1 MFKILL
7 PLCSFFVIA
16 QQPVFDGIVSAEEW
30 QDAQQFSIP
39 YEIEPSD
46 NGPAHYKTEVFVH
59 QVGNDLFVGFI
70 AFANMNE
77 LRSSIRSRDQIG
89 GDDNVAI
96 GIDTY
101 GDGRNMIVLGSNPDG
116 SQFDLKIIPNGNNDE
131 YNLFYETKA
140 SKHDNA
146 YHVEFKIPISGL
158 QFTPAET
165 LEWAVVFGRSGYAN
179 NTRIQ
184 MINFAYDRSNPCVV
198 CQTPDRVTLHNVTS
212 NKRINL
218 LPYVF
223 LGQAGY
229 RENGDFQQQKTKGTI
244 GLSGLFDLSS
254 NTTLELTLNPD
265 FSQIE
270 ADVSQIDA
278 NNTFA
283 LFFPEKRPYFNEG
296 NDIINSN
303 QEAVYTRSIN
313 NPIASTK
320 LIHQG
325 KNQRLYWLTAYD
337 ENAPYLIAG
346 ENQSYSGEGNE
357 AWANILSYQRTFE
370 GGSHLGFLST
380 NRFFHGG
387 GHGQLMGINSRVRIA
402 DQYSLNVEWNFS
414 SVEEPI
420 QDWIESNDM
429 QGKKTVALDGESK
442 NGDGLFVSLDR
453 TTKHWNTFF
462 YYAQYSPNFE
472 TPLGFVTQNNLRN
485 AEFVQQYVAYPKS
498 KNAPIQ
504 QFRVNLGSELS
515 YNYEGTPKYVDLFS
529 NANIVWKG
537 NWESQLNIVRILEE
551 EYEGFVGQDMMQ
563 YSMYNG
569 YSPSEAIRLRSF
581 VSIGDQLRYDEENPA
596 VGKQFFIGSFN
607 SFQLTPK
614 LRIGQSIRYSQMRSK
629 EDNSL
634 FYKGYIARFIT
645 NYQFN
650 KDLSFRLVSEYNE
663 FDDTLFIQPLL
674 KWNPNPFTVLFVGG
688 SQGYGEGEIADN
700 LDIDSSQLYFK
711 FQYLFEI

>member
-1 MFKILL
+1 MLRILI

-16 QQPVFDGIVSAEEW
+16 QQPVFDGVVSDEEW
-30 QDAQQFSIP
+30 QEAQQFSIP

-116 SQFDLKIIPNGNNDE
+116 SQFDLKILPNGNNDE

-140 SKHDNA
+140 SKHDDA

-198 CQTPDRVTLHNVTS
+198 CQTPDRITLHNVTS

-223 LGQAGY
+223 LRQAGY
-229 RENGDFQQQKTKGTI
+229 RENGHFQQQKPKGTI

-254 NTTLELTLNPD
+254 NTTLELKLNPD

-283 LFFPEKRPYFNEG
+283 
-296 NDIINSN
+296 
-303 QEAVYTRSIN
+303 
-313 NPIASTK
+313 

-370 GGSHLGFLST
+370 GGSHLGLLST

-387 GHGQLMGINSRVRIA
+387 GHGQLVGINSRVRIA

-420 QDWIESNDM
+420 QDWIESNDK

-453 TTKHWNTFF
+453 TTKHWNTFVN
-462 YYAQYSPNFE
+462 YAQYSPNFE

-485 AEFVQQYVAYPKS
+485 AEIVQQYVAYPKN
-498 KNAPIQ
+498 KDARIQ

-515 YNYEGTPKYVDLFS
+515 YNYEGTSKYVDLFS
-529 NANIVWKG
+529 DANIVWKG
-537 NWESQLNIVRILEE
+537 NWESQFNIVRILEE

-563 YSMYNG
+563 YSMFTG
-569 YSPSEAIRLRSF
+569 YSPNEALRLRSF
-581 VSIGDQLRYDEENPA
+581 VSIRDQLRYDEENPA
-596 VGKQFFIGSFN
+596 VGKQLFVGTFN

-614 LRIGQSIRYSQMRSK
+614 LRIGQSIRFSQMRSK

-634 FYKGYIARFIT
+634 YFKGYIGRFIT

-650 KDLSFRLVSEYNE
+650 KDLSFRIVSEYNE

-688 SQGYGEGEIADN
+688 SQGYGEGEIAGK